1 MTDRPLFPSRRT
13 ALAGLAGLAA
23 GAVLARPAFA
33 DIAADVRKLKPG
45 QFTWQPELQPRGPVS
60 IIVSIKEQLL
70 RVHRRGRLIGVSTVS
85 TGKKGHE
92 TPMGVFTV
100 LQKNKDH
107 VSNIYN
113 SEMPFMQR
121 LTWTGIAL
129 HAGALPGYPASHGCV
144 RMPLKFAEVLFGATK
159 LGTPVVIANRF
170 TNPTPVVSSGVAGR
184 KFTRAEIGGM
194 AGRTRAYLDGEPEE
208 RPVTSVLVSRK
219 DGHVI
224 VLENGV
230 IVAEGTATI
239 TDPGQAFPSEI
250 FVLNGA
256 AGDGGDLSWEA
267 IGYDDSAV
275 GPANGTAGSDV
286 LDRIKGSEDVAAAI
300 AERLAPGMILL
311 VTDDSL
317 AADTRSADDFVVMT
331 ADDGEKP

>member
-1 MTDRPLFPSRRT
+1 MTHRPLFPSRRA
-13 ALAGLAGLAA
+13 ALAGLAGFAA
-23 GAVLARPAFA
+23 GAVLARPALA

-45 QFTWQPELQPRGPVS
+45 QFTWQPELQPRGPIS

-70 RVHRRGRLIGVSTVS
+70 RVHRRGKLIGVSTVS

-92 TPMGVFTV
+92 TPMGVFTI
-100 LQKNKDH
+100 LQKDKDH
-107 VSNIYN
+107 VSNLYDA
-113 SEMPFMQR
+113 EMPFMQR
-121 LTWTGIAL
+121 LTWSGVAL

-144 RMPLKFAEVLFGATK
+144 RLPIKFAEALFGTTK

-170 TNPTPVVSSGVAGR
+170 TDPTPVVSSSVAGR
-184 KFTRAEIGGM
+184 KFTPAEMGNM

-219 DGHVI
+219 DGQVM

-239 TDPGQAFPSEI
+239 TDAGQAFPSEI

-256 AGDGGDLSWEA
+256 EGGDLAWEA
-267 IGYDDSAV
+267 IGYDDSED
-275 GPANGTAGSDV
+275 GPAAGAETGDV
-286 LDRIKGSEDVAAAI
+286 LDRIKGPDNVAAAI

-317 AADTRSADDFVVMT
+317 GDETRSDGDFVVMT
-331 ADDGEKP
+331 ADDGKK